1 MTRQI
6 RVLEV
11 IYRAERAGTET
22 WLVGVLGHIDRSR
35 ASIDFLVHDPRPGA
49 YDAEMIRRGARI
61 FVSAGHRNLLRQI
74 YQMWRI
80 QCRYGP
86 YDVVHS
92 HVDYYGGFVALFAR
106 VLGVRARVVHSHN
119 DTRSVDRAAGLPRR
133 VYACFMKTLVRLF
146 STAGLGTSAAAAA
159 LMFGDDWQQD
169 SRWRVMPA
177 CADMAPFAKPVQ
189 RRDVRE
195 GLRIPED
202 AIVFG
207 HVGRFVEQK
216 NHGFL
221 IRVAE
226 AIAKREKRARF
237 LLVGGGD
244 LRPRIERFIRE
255 RSLSDRFIVLA
266 PRDDVPDLML
276 GAMDF
281 FLFPSLYEGLG
292 LALVEAQ
299 AAGLRCF
306 ASTAVPREAI
316 AVPSLV
322 TRLPLSDG
330 PKRWADAILRIAD
343 TPAPISQ
350 AEALRAVRC
359 RFDID
364 RSAEELVEFYRSVAS

>member
-1 MTRQI
+1 
-6 RVLEV
+6 
-11 IYRAERAGTET
+11 
-22 WLVGVLGHIDRSR
+22 
-35 ASIDFLVHDPRPGA
+35 
-49 YDAEMIRRGARI
+49 
-61 FVSAGHRNLLRQI
+61 
-74 YQMWRI
+74 
-80 QCRYGP
+80 
-86 YDVVHS
+86 
-92 HVDYYGGFVALFAR
+92 
-106 VLGVRARVVHSHN
+106 
-119 DTRSVDRAAGLPRR
+119 
-133 VYACFMKTLVRLF
+133 
-146 STAGLGTSAAAAA
+146 
-159 LMFGDDWQQD
+159 MFGDDWQQD